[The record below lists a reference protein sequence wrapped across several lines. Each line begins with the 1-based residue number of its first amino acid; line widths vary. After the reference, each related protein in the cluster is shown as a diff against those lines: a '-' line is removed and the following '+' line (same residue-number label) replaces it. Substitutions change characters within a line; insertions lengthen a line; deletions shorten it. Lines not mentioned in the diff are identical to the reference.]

1 MSLGEYKLPSINVM
15 VTTVHFLAVQCIS
28 VWAARR
34 DSVWFILLFNVF
46 RTLFQEKQTT
56 LSRLRQRG
64 TEICRFTR
72 ETYSC
77 ACHVQK
83 WYRKNNGRKKSEFF
97 SGEMDCSGYHV
108 TIEFDRSEFMN
119 KWIVI
124 LAIISR
130 GEWRE
135 RGVGGRVRQRPV
147 DRGKAVSF

>member
-72 ETYSC
+72 EPIRARVMFKNDTEKIMVEKKASSLVGKWTVVDITLQLNLI
-77 ACHVQK
+77 VQ
-83 WYRKNNGRKKSEFF
+83 N
-97 SGEMDCSGYHV
+97 
-108 TIEFDRSEFMN
+108 
-119 KWIVI
+119 
-124 LAIISR
+124 L
-130 GEWRE
+130 
-135 RGVGGRVRQRPV
+135 
-147 DRGKAVSF
+147 